1 MTLWQSKPTLLATLF
16 IHAHLSTSLPAF
28 ILALMN
34 NIATQTIDLA
44 IQIQQI
50 PAPTFSEGQRAE
62 FTRDLFLK
70 ENLKDVSMDSLG
82 NVYARL
88 PGKQKKAK
96 PLIVS
101 AHLDTVF
108 PTSISLQVKKEA
120 GRIVAPGIGDNSL
133 GVAALFGILWSMRER
148 NLSLQHD
155 LWFVANVGEEGLGDL
170 RGMRAVVE
178 RFGANVIG
186 YLVLEGLALGHVYH
200 RAIGVRRYRISVK
213 TAGGHS
219 WSDYGKPSA
228 VHELANLVTQFAGI
242 RLPREPRT
250 TLNVGTIHG
259 GTGINVLASESKC
272 ELDLRSEDPK
282 TLLKLIHQVE
292 DLLKDSDRPG
302 VRVLAEIIGE
312 RPAGE
317 IPADHPLVKLAVDCT
332 REQGLES
339 ALTSGS
345 TDANIP
351 LSSGIPSVV
360 MGITTGGS
368 AHTPQEFMEV
378 DPVEK
383 GMEALVRF
391 VELVG
396 ERSE

>member
-1 MTLWQSKPTLLATLF
+1 M
-16 IHAHLSTSLPAF
+16 STSLPAF
-28 ILALMN
+28 ILNPMT
-34 NIATQTIDLA
+34 NIVTQTIDLA

-108 PTSISLQVKKEA
+108 PPSISLQVKKEA
-120 GRIVAPGIGDNSL
+120 ERVLAPGIGDNSL
-133 GVAALFGILWSMRER
+133 GVAALFGILWSLRER
-148 NLSLQHD
+148 NISLQHD
-155 LWFVANVGEEGLGDL
+155 VWFVANVGEEGLGDL
-170 RGMRAVVE
+170 RGMRGVVE
-178 RFGANVIG
+178 RFNDNVIG

-228 VHELANLVTQFAGI
+228 VHELAALVTQLTEV

-250 TLNVGTIHG
+250 TLNVGTFGG
-259 GTGINVLASESKC
+259 GTGINVLASEAKC

-292 DLLKDSDRPG
+292 DLFKHADRSG
-302 VRVLAEIIGE
+302 VKVLAEIIGE

-317 IPADHPLVKLAVDCT
+317 IPADHPLVQLAVTCT
-332 REQGLES
+332 REQGLE
-339 ALTSGS
+339 ATLTSGS

-351 LSSGIPSVV
+351 LSNGIPAVV

-368 AHTPQEFMEV
+368 AHTPQEYINVE
-378 DPVEK
+378 PVGK
-383 GMEALVRF
+383 GLEGLVRF

-396 ERSE
+396 ESGE

>member
-1 MTLWQSKPTLLATLF
+1 MTNLTAQL
-16 IHAHLSTSLPAF
+16 
-28 ILALMN
+28 
-34 NIATQTIDLA
+34 IDLA
-44 IQIQQI
+44 VQIQQI

-96 PLIVS
+96 PLIIS

-108 PTSISLQVKKEA
+108 PISISLQVKKEA
-120 GRIVAPGIGDNSL
+120 GRIVAPGIGDNSM
-133 GVAALFGILWSMRER
+133 GVAALFGILWSLRER
-148 NLSLQHD
+148 NINLSHD
-155 LWFVANVGEEGLGDL
+155 IWFVANVGEEGLGDL

-178 RFGANVIG
+178 RFNENVIG

-228 VHELANLVTQFAGI
+228 VHELAALVTQLTEV
-242 RLPREPRT
+242 RLPRDPRT
-250 TLNVGTIHG
+250 TLNVGTFGG
-259 GTGINVLASESKC
+259 GTGINVLASEAKC

-282 TLLKLIHQVE
+282 TLLKLIHEVE
-292 DLLKDSDRPG
+292 DMFKSADRPG
-302 VRVLAEIIGE
+302 VKVLAEIIGE
-312 RPAGE
+312 RPAGD
-317 IPADHPLVKLAVDCT
+317 ISANHPLVQLAVKCT
-332 REQGLES
+332 REQGLE
-339 ALTSGS
+339 AVLTSGS

-351 LSSGIPSVV
+351 LSNGIPAVV

-368 AHTPQEFMEV
+368 AHTPQEYMDVE
-378 DPVEK
+378 PVGK
-383 GMEALVRF
+383 GLDGLVHF

-396 ERSE
+396 KISEQ